1 MLKNISVTAVK
12 QTPEDHTPSHRALE
26 QDPQVEIIN
35 HDSLKRIKT
44 LRTLSELKDASVT
57 KLPAIGHNYGMQ
69 YSSVSHDQEESI
81 DVDAKKGKKPEPTVH
96 NIWIVKPGENTN
108 RGNGI
113 KVCSTLNE
121 IKDIFTANMYDF
133 HHRTFILQ
141 KYIERP

>member
-12 QTPEDHTPSHRALE
+12 PTPDDHTPSHRAQE
-26 QDPQVEIIN
+26 QDHQDDIIH

-44 LRTLSELKDASVT
+44 LRTLSELKDTSVT

-69 YSSVSHDQEESI
+69 YSTVSHDQEESI
-81 DVDAKKGKKPEPTVH
+81 DIDAKKAKKTEITVH

>member
-1 MLKNISVTAVK
+1 MKSM
-12 QTPEDHTPSHRALE
+12 
-26 QDPQVEIIN
+26 
-35 HDSLKRIKT
+35 
-44 LRTLSELKDASVT
+44 RTLSELKDISAT
-57 KLPAIGHNYGMQ
+57 KLPSIVLNQGVQFSTVN
-69 YSSVSHDQEESI
+69 HDKDGSREVEI
-81 DVDAKKGKKPEPTVH
+81 KKKKNEPNLYNV
-96 NIWIVKPGENTN
+96 WIVKPGENTN

>member
-1 MLKNISVTAVK
+1 
-12 QTPEDHTPSHRALE
+12 
-26 QDPQVEIIN
+26 
-35 HDSLKRIKT
+35 
-44 LRTLSELKDASVT
+44 
-57 KLPAIGHNYGMQ
+57 
-69 YSSVSHDQEESI
+69 
-81 DVDAKKGKKPEPTVH
+81 
-96 NIWIVKPGENTN
+96 VKPGENTN